1 MHRAWIDI
9 KTTFIGHNKKSI
21 LEECEFG
28 EDAIKKVYDTALEEE
43 HLPANIR
50 EMVNDQLNPLLD
62 AHDDVKALRDSEE

>member
-1 MHRAWIDI
+1 LHRAWIDI